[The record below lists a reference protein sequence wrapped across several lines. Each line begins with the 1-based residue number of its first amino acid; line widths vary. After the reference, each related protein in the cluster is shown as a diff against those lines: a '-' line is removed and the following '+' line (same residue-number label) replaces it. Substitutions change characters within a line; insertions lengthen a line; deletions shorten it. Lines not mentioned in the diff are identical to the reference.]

1 MITVIKHFFK
11 EEILNDLD
19 HENVAEFKIAVKPK
33 RIEAYEKFL
42 NDIPVFRDVKR
53 NILKGLTK
61 PQ

>member
-11 EEILNDLD
+11 EEIDYD
-19 HENVAEFKIAVKPK
+19 HENVAEFKIAVKQK

>member
-1 MITVIKHFFK
+1 MITVIKNFFK
-11 EEILNDLD
+11 EEIEYDD
-19 HENVAEFKIAVKPK
+19 ERVAEFKIAVKPK